1 MRGLPLVIDS
11 VNPKPNPSS
20 LQRCLGG
27 PDTIPG
33 LAHPETALKV
43 PAWTTILG
51 IALFGLALFWLHHLL
66 GQYRWQDILGHV
78 HAIPAAKLWRA
89 ALFTVAGYSCLTLYD
104 ALAVRFAGARVPYP
118 RIALISF
125 MGYAIGHNV
134 GFNTLSGGAVRYRAY
149 SALGLGA
156 KQIATIIAFGTV
168 TFLLGAGLLLG
179 LSLLA
184 QADTSVSALG
194 VHPALTSL
202 AGGVLLAAVAAY
214 LWLVCTCH
222 EPLKFGR
229 LVIPVPKPR
238 VAFAQVA
245 VACADL
251 LCAAS
256 VLYALL
262 PGQAHIRFEAFA
274 GIYLIAIAAGVISN
288 VPGGIG
294 VFETV
299 LLLLLPAVPKGSLL
313 GALVAYRAIYYF
325 APFGIALALLGAHE
339 LWVHRGPAVR
349 LVQLGR
355 TFLTAVTPQA
365 IAIAVFL
372 AGAVLLFSG
381 ATPGLGN
388 RLDLLRNYLPLPILE
403 LSHLLGS
410 AVGVGLLVIAHGL
423 YRRLDAAWWL
433 TIWLLCA
440 GILLSLLKGFD
451 YEEATILAIVIFVLV
466 SARGRFR
473 RHASLIEQHYSGPW
487 IVALFLVLVTAAWL
501 VIFAYR
507 HVPYANQLWWEF
519 AFHASA
525 PRSLRASL
533 LAAVIAAAYGLWR
546 LLRPAPPRPAARLP
560 EDLQLVAAL
569 VAAAPD
575 TTANLALLGDKNLMF
590 NAERTA
596 FIMYQVSGHSWVAM
610 GDPVGPAEACEPLAW
625 EFLESCD
632 VMAVSPVFYQVK
644 PENLALYIDLG
655 LNLSKLG
662 EEARVELGTFSL
674 EGAARADL
682 RQTHRRA
689 SRDGAE
695 FEIVPRANL
704 DAILTDLRAISDA
717 WLEEKRTGE
726 KRFSLGYFDADYLRN
741 FDCGVV
747 RCNGAIVAFANIWR
761 GAASELSVDLMRY
774 GAGAPKSV
782 IDFLLV
788 ECMLWGKAQGYRWFN
803 LGMAPLSGLEEH
815 ALAPTWHK
823 VGRMVQRY
831 GEMFYHFE
839 GLRKYKEKFQPVWR
853 PRYLAAPDGL
863 AMAGALLDVTA
874 LISGGVGKVL
884 RK

>member
-1 MRGLPLVIDS
+1 LGL
-11 VNPKPNPSS
+11 
-20 LQRCLGG
+20 
-27 PDTIPG
+27 
-33 LAHPETALKV
+33 
-43 PAWTTILG
+43 
-51 IALFGLALFWLHHLL
+51 ALFGLALLFLHHLL
-66 GQYRWQDILGHV
+66 SEYRWQDILGRV
-78 HAIPAAKLWRA
+78 QAISTVKVLRA
-89 ALFTVAGYSCLTLYD
+89 ALFTVAGYGCLTLYD

-125 MGYAIGHNV
+125 MSYAIGHNV
-134 GFNTLSGGAVRYRAY
+134 GLNTLSGGAVRYRAY
-149 SALGLGA
+149 TALGLGA

-179 LSLLA
+179 LSLLT
-184 QADTSVSALG
+184 QAGMSGSVLNIHASIAM
-194 VHPALTSL
+194 L
-202 AGGVLLAAVAAY
+202 AGVALLAVVGGY
-214 LWLVCTCH
+214 LWLACTRH
-222 EPLKFGR
+222 EPLRYRR
-229 LVIPVPKPR
+229 LVVPIPKPR
-238 VAFAQVA
+238 IAFAQIA

-256 VLYALL
+256 VLYVLL
-262 PGQAHIRFEAFA
+262 PHQAAISFLAFA

-294 VFETV
+294 VFEAV
-299 LLLLLPAVPKGSLL
+299 LLFLLQSVPKDRLL

-325 APFGIALALLGAHE
+325 APFALALMLLGAHE
-339 LWVHRGPAVR
+339 IWAHRGPAVR
-349 LVQLGR
+349 VVQLVR
-355 TFLTAVTPQA
+355 TFLIAVTPQA
-365 IAIAVFL
+365 IAITVFM

-388 RLDLLRNYLPLPILE
+388 RLDLLRDYLPLPILE

-423 YRRLDAAWWL
+423 YRRLSAAWWL

-451 YEEATILAIVIFVLV
+451 FEEATVLAIVVILLV

-473 RHASLIEQHYSGPW
+473 RRTSLIEQHYSGPW
-487 IVALFLVLVTAAWL
+487 IIALFLVLATAAWL

-507 HVPYANQLWWEF
+507 HLPYDNQLWWQF

-546 LLRPAPPRPAARLP
+546 LLRPEPPLKLAPSAADMER
-560 EDLQLVAAL
+560 VAEVIAE
-569 VAAAPD
+569 VD
-575 TTANLALLGDKNLMF
+575 DSTANLALLGDKNLLF
-590 NAERTA
+590 NAQRTA

-610 GDPVGPAEACEPLAW
+610 GDPVGSAEGGEALAW
-625 EFLESCD
+625 EFLENCD

-644 PENLALYIDLG
+644 PQNLSLYIDLG

-662 EEARVELGTFSL
+662 EEARVALAEFSL
-674 EGAARADL
+674 EGPARADL
-682 RQTHRRA
+682 RQAHRRA
-689 SRDGAE
+689 IRDGAQ
-695 FEIVPRANL
+695 FEVVPRAEL
-704 DAILTDLRAISDA
+704 GAILPQLRAVSDA
-717 WLEEKRTGE
+717 WLAAKNTAE
-726 KRFSLGYFDADYLRN
+726 KRFSLGYFHEEYLQH

-747 RCNGAIVAFANIWR
+747 RRDGNIVAFANLWR
-761 GAASELSVDLMRY
+761 GAQSELSVDLMRY
-774 GAGAPKSV
+774 NDGAPKGV
-782 IDFLLV
+782 IDYLLI
-788 ECMLWGKAQGYRWFN
+788 ECMFWGRSQGFRWFN

-823 VGRMVQRY
+823 LGRLVQRY
-831 GEMFYHFE
+831 GEVFYHFE
-839 GLRKYKEKFQPVWR
+839 GLRKYKEKFMPVWR

-863 AMAGALLDVTA
+863 ATAGALLDVTA

>member
-1 MRGLPLVIDS
+1 
-11 VNPKPNPSS
+11 
-20 LQRCLGG
+20 
-27 PDTIPG
+27 
-33 LAHPETALKV
+33 LAHTVTVPKV

-51 IALFGLALFWLHHLL
+51 IALFGLALFWLHHLI
-66 GQYRWQDILGHV
+66 GQYHWRDILAHV
-78 HAIPAAKLWRA
+78 HAIPPAKVLRA
-89 ALFTVAGYSCLTLYD
+89 GLFTVLGYGCLTLYD

-149 SALGLGA
+149 TALGLGA
-156 KQIATIIAFGTV
+156 KQIATIIAFGSV

-179 LSLLA
+179 LSLLT
-184 QADTSVSALG
+184 QAGMSGSVLH
-194 VHPALTSL
+194 VHSSIAVL
-202 AGGVLLAAVAAY
+202 AGGALLAAVTAY
-214 LWLVCTCH
+214 LWLVCTRH
-222 EPLKFGR
+222 EPLRILR
-229 LVIPVPKPR
+229 LVIPVPRPR

-256 VLYALL
+256 VLYVLL
-262 PGQAHIRFEAFA
+262 PQQAGISFGAFA

-294 VFETV
+294 VFEAV
-299 LLLLLPAVPKGSLL
+299 LLLLLQHVPEESLL

-325 APFGIALALLGAHE
+325 APFALALALLGAHE
-339 LWVHRGPAVR
+339 LWAHRGPAVR
-349 LVQLGR
+349 LVQLAR
-355 TFLTAVTPQA
+355 TFLIAVTPQA
-365 IAIAVFL
+365 IAITVFV

-381 ATPGLGN
+381 ATPALGS
-388 RLDLLRNYLPLPILE
+388 RLDLLRNFVPLPILE

-451 YEEATILAIVIFVLV
+451 YEEATVLGVVVIVLV

-473 RHASLIEQHYSGPW
+473 RRASLIEQHYSGPW
-487 IVALFLVLVTAAWL
+487 IIALFLVLVTAAWL
-501 VIFAYR
+501 VIFANR
-507 HVPYANQLWWEF
+507 HVPYGNELWWQF

-533 LAAVIAAAYGLWR
+533 FAAVIAAAYGLWR
-546 LLRPAPPRPAARLP
+546 VLRPAPPRIAAPSDEEMERA
-560 EDLQLVAAL
+560 AAL
-569 VAAAPD
+569 IAAADD
-575 TTANLALLGDKNLMF
+575 TTANLALLGDKHLMF
-590 NAERTA
+590 NRERTA
-596 FIMYQVSGHSWVAM
+596 FIMYQVSGNSWVAM
-610 GDPVGPAEACEPLAW
+610 GDPVGPPEPCEALAW
-625 EFLESCD
+625 EFLEHCD

-644 PENLALYIDLG
+644 PQNLPLYIDLG

-662 EEARVELGTFSL
+662 EEARVALDTFSL
-674 EGAARADL
+674 QGPARADL
-682 RQTHRRA
+682 RQAQRRA
-689 SRDGAE
+689 MRDGAQ
-695 FEIVPRANL
+695 FEIIPRAAVADNVRE
-704 DAILTDLRAISDA
+704 LRAVSDA
-717 WLEEKRTGE
+717 WLAEKNTAE
-726 KRFSLGYFDADYLRN
+726 KRFSLGFFDEKYLMH

-747 RCNGAIVAFANIWR
+747 RRDGAIVAFANLWR
-761 GAASELSVDLMRY
+761 GGSKELSVDLMRY
-774 GAGAPKSV
+774 NAAAPKGV
-782 IDFLLV
+782 IDYLLI
-788 ECMLWGKAQGYRWFN
+788 ECMLWGKAQGFGWFN

-823 VGRMVQRY
+823 LGRIVQRY
-831 GEMFYHFE
+831 GEVFYHFE
-839 GLRKYKEKFQPVWR
+839 GLRKFKEKFLPVWS

-863 AMAGALLDVTA
+863 ATAGALLDVTA

-884 RK
+884 RKQGS

>member
-1 MRGLPLVIDS
+1 MGYPSSFQIA
-11 VNPKPNPSS
+11 KANPSS

-33 LAHPETALKV
+33 VAHSVTARKV
-43 PAWTTILG
+43 PAWTTLLG
-51 IALFGLALFWLHHLL
+51 IALFGLALFALHRLL
-66 GQYRWQDILGHV
+66 GQYHWRDILRHV
-78 HAIPAAKLWRA
+78 HAISTVKLLRA
-89 ALFTVAGYSCLTLYD
+89 ALFTVAGYGSLTLYD
-104 ALAVRFAGARVPYP
+104 ALAVRFAGASVPYP

-125 MGYAIGHNV
+125 MGYGIGHNV
-134 GFNTLSGGAVRYRAY
+134 GFNTLSGGAIRYRAY
-149 SALGLGA
+149 TALGLGA

-179 LSLLA
+179 ISLLT
-184 QADTSVSALG
+184 QAGMSGSALH
-194 VHPALTSL
+194 VHARL
-202 AGGVLLAAVAAY
+202 AMLLGGALLAAVAAY
-214 LWLVCTCH
+214 LWLVCTRH
-222 EPLKFGR
+222 EPLMFR
-229 LVIPVPKPR
+229 SMVIPVPKPR

-251 LCAAS
+251 LCAVS
-256 VLYALL
+256 VLYVLL
-262 PGQAHIRFEAFA
+262 PPQAEISFAAFA

-294 VFETV
+294 VFEFV
-299 LLLLLPAVPKGSLL
+299 LLLLLPSVPKDRLL

-325 APFGIALALLGAHE
+325 VPFVLALALLGAHE

-349 LVQLGR
+349 LARLGR
-355 TFLTAVTPQA
+355 TFLIAVTPQA
-365 IAIAVFL
+365 IAIAVFV
-372 AGAVLLFSG
+372 AGAVLLVSG
-381 ATPGLGN
+381 ATPGLNN
-388 RLDLLRNYLPLPILE
+388 RLELLRDFVPLPILE

-433 TIWLLCA
+433 TVWLLCA

-451 YEEATILAIVIFVLV
+451 FEEATVLALVVVVLV
-466 SARGRFR
+466 AARSRFQR
-473 RHASLIEQHYSGPW
+473 RASLIDQHYSAPW
-487 IVALFLVLVTAAWL
+487 IVALILVLVSVPWL
-501 VIFAYR
+501 VIFAFR
-507 HVPYANQLWWEF
+507 HVPYGKELWWEF

-546 LLRPAPPRPAARLP
+546 LLRPAAPPMSAPSEA
-560 EDLQLVAAL
+560 DLERAAAL
-569 VAAAPD
+569 IVGAED
-575 TTANLALLGDKNLMF
+575 STANLALLGDKNLLF

-596 FIMYQVSGHSWVAM
+596 FIMYQVSGNSWVAM
-610 GDPVGPAEACEPLAW
+610 GDPVGPPELCEPLAW
-625 EFLESCD
+625 EFIENCD

-644 PENLALYIDLG
+644 PQNLPLYIDLG

-662 EEARVELGTFSL
+662 EEARVALDTFSL

-682 RQTHRRA
+682 RHAHRRA
-689 SRDGAE
+689 NRDGAQ
-695 FEIVPRANL
+695 FEVVERAAVG
-704 DAILTDLRAISDA
+704 AILPELRAVSDA
-717 WLEEKRTGE
+717 WLSEKNAAE
-726 KRFSLGYFDADYLRN
+726 KRFSLGFFDERYLQN
-741 FDCGVV
+741 FDCGVA
-747 RCNGAIVAFANIWR
+747 RRGGAIVAFVNLWR
-761 GAASELSVDLMRY
+761 GASSEISVDLMRY
-774 GAGAPKSV
+774 NQDAPKGV
-782 IDFLLV
+782 IDYLLI
-788 ECMLWGKAQGYRWFN
+788 ECMLWGKAHGYRWFN

-823 VGRMVQRY
+823 LGRMVQRY
-831 GEMFYHFE
+831 GEKFYAFE

-863 AMAGALLDVTA
+863 AMAGALLDVTS

>member
-1 MRGLPLVIDS
+1 V
-11 VNPKPNPSS
+11 
-20 LQRCLGG
+20 
-27 PDTIPG
+27 
-33 LAHPETALKV
+33 
-43 PAWTTILG
+43 WTTLLG
-51 IALFGLALFWLHHLL
+51 LVLFGLALFWLHHLL

-78 HAIPAAKLWRA
+78 QAISTAKLLRA
-89 ALFTVAGYSCLTLYD
+89 AMFTILGYGCLTLYD

-134 GFNTLSGGAVRYRAY
+134 GLNTLSGGAIRYRAY

-156 KQIATIIAFGTV
+156 KQIATIIAFGSV
-168 TFLLGAGLLLG
+168 TFLLGAGFLLG
-179 LSLLA
+179 LSLMT
-184 QADTSVSALG
+184 QAGMSGSALH
-194 VHPALTSL
+194 VHAWLAML
-202 AGGVLLAAVAAY
+202 AGGTLLGAVAAY
-214 LWLVCTCH
+214 LWLVCTRH
-222 EPLKFGR
+222 EPLR
-229 LVIPVPKPR
+229 YRRMVIPVPRPR
-238 VAFAQVA
+238 VAFAQLA

-256 VLYALL
+256 VLYVLL
-262 PGQAHIRFEAFA
+262 PQQAAISFGAFA

-294 VFETV
+294 VFEAI
-299 LLLLLPAVPKGSLL
+299 LLLLLQAVPKDRLL

-325 APFGIALALLGAHE
+325 APFAVALALLGGHE

-349 LVQLGR
+349 LMRLGR
-355 TFLTAVTPQA
+355 TLLVAVTPQA

-388 RLDLLRNYLPLPILE
+388 RLDLLRNFVPLPILE

-451 YEEATILAIVIFVLV
+451 YEEATILGVVVVVLV
-466 SARGRFR
+466 LARGRFQR
-473 RHASLIEQHYSGPW
+473 RASLIEQHYTGPW
-487 IVALFLVLVTAAWL
+487 IIAFFLVLITVAWL
-501 VIFAYR
+501 VVFAYR
-507 HVPYANQLWWEF
+507 HVPYDNQLWWEF
-519 AFHASA
+519 AFHESA

-546 LLRPAPPRPAARLP
+546 VLRPATPPVSAPSEADMQRAAELI
-560 EDLQLVAAL
+560 AAGD
-569 VAAAPD
+569 D
-575 TTANLALLGDKNLMF
+575 TVANLALLGDKNLLF
-590 NAERTA
+590 NASRTA
-596 FIMYQVSGHSWVAM
+596 FIMYQASGHSWVAM
-610 GDPVGPAEACEPLAW
+610 GDPVGPPEVCESLAW
-625 EFLESCD
+625 EFLENCD

-644 PENLALYIDLG
+644 PQNLPLYIDLG

-662 EEARVELGTFSL
+662 EEARVPLDEFSL
-674 EGAARADL
+674 QGPARADL
-682 RQTHRRA
+682 RHAHRRA
-689 SRDGAE
+689 NREGAQ
-695 FEIVPRANL
+695 FEIVPSAAVG
-704 DAILTDLRAISDA
+704 AILPELRAVSDA
-717 WLEEKRTGE
+717 WLDEKSTAE
-726 KRFSLGYFDADYLRN
+726 KRFSLGFFDERYLKN

-747 RCNGAIVAFANIWR
+747 RRGGVIVAFANIWR
-761 GAASELSVDLMRY
+761 AAAGELSVDLMRY
-774 GAGAPKSV
+774 KDDAPKGI
-782 IDFLLV
+782 IDYLLI
-788 ECMLWGKAQGYRWFN
+788 ECMLWGKQQGYHWFN

-823 VGRMVQRY
+823 LGRMVIRY
-831 GEMFYHFE
+831 GEMFYPFE
-839 GLRKYKEKFQPVWR
+839 GLRKYKEKFLPVWR

-863 AMAGALLDVTA
+863 AMAGALLDVTS